1 MAALRRRPESAAHR
15 PALAPFRETPLMNAL
30 SRRVLPGLI
39 ALAAAAAQ
47 GPALATTPLYG
58 VTDLGDFYPTGVND
72 SAWVTGYDGRA
83 LLWRPGIGITDL
95 GVFGTPPTG
104 AVSNRAN
111 AVNNAGQVVGFTWS
125 TAETA
130 YRAFLWQENSG
141 LVDLGDLP
149 GGSDYSRAD
158 AINAHGAVAGRAGG
172 QFVSHPSFGNLSF
185 NHAVHFA
192 APDVLT
198 DLEARPEGTLSSI
211 ARGIN
216 DFEVVVGER
225 DGSFGTRAIVWDAGA
240 ATDLGALWGVVPAG
254 SQSFARDVN
263 NHGQVALQLPLAA
276 GGSTAAIWQQGV
288 GFTEIGRLTGATNAS
303 ASAINDAGQA
313 VGFAGPYGVAGT
325 RAWLWTAG
333 EGLQDLNDLL
343 DPALGAGWL
352 VLDANAIS
360 ESGLV
365 AGRGWHP
372 SLGYRA
378 ILMTPVPEPASA
390 LLLAGGIAALLARR
404 RRAVLAGD

>member
-1 MAALRRRPESAAHR
+1 
-15 PALAPFRETPLMNAL
+15 MNAL

-58 VTDLGDFYPTGVND
+58 VTDLGNFFATGVND

-83 LLWRPGIGITDL
+83 LLWRPGVGITDL
-95 GVFGTPPTG
+95 GVIGPPPTG
-104 AVSNRAN
+104 GVSNRAT
-111 AVNNAGQVVGFTWS
+111 AINNAGQVAGYTWS
-125 TAETA
+125 AHENA
-130 YRAFLWQENSG
+130 YRAFVWQAG
-141 LVDLGDLP
+141 VGFTDLGDLP
-149 GGSDYSRAD
+149 RGSAYSRAD
-158 AINAHGAVAGRAGG
+158 AINSQGAAAGRASG
-172 QFVSHPSFGNLSF
+172 QFSNHPIYGNQSF

-198 DLEARPEGTLSSI
+198 DLEAHPDGTMSSI

-216 DFEVVVGER
+216 DLGVVVGER
-225 DGSFGTRAIVWDAGA
+225 DGSFGTRAIVWDAAG
-240 ATDLGALWGVVPAG
+240 ATDLGALWGVVAAG
-254 SQSFARDVN
+254 TQSYARDVN

-276 GGSTAAIWQQGV
+276 GGSTAAIWQAGV
-288 GFTEIGRLTGATNAS
+288 GFTEIGRLTGATFATANAL
-303 ASAINDAGQA
+303 NDAGQA
-313 VGFAGPYGVAGT
+313 VGNAGPYGIAGT

-343 DPALGAGWL
+343 DPALGAGWQI
-352 VLDANAIS
+352 LDANAIS
-360 ESGLV
+360 ESGLI

-404 RRAVLAGD
+404 RRPVLAGH